1 VSEGEREAERLSA
14 APPPAEPPPKPPG
27 QRLRGHLIDVGPL
40 RRHRDFRLLTLGQS
54 ISFLGSMITYVAV
67 PFQVYELTG
76 SSLQVG
82 LLGLVELVPILIMAF
97 VGGALADAV
106 DRRRMVRLTEGA
118 LLLASLVLLVNA
130 SLDQPRVWVLYVLAA
145 VMAAL
150 DGLQRPSLE
159 ALLPRLVTTEELAPA
174 VAIRTVFRTL
184 GMVGGPPLGGILI
197 AAFGLPFT
205 YGVDVAS
212 FGVSLVALAAMKAV
226 PPPPD
231 ADRPS
236 LRSVL
241 DGLRYAASRQELLGT
256 YLVDIVAMLFGMP
269 NALFPAMADRLGGPE
284 VLGLLYAAPAVGS
297 LLVSLFSGFATRV
310 HRHGLAISIA
320 ASIWGLGIVAFGVA
334 PNLPVALLG
343 LVVAGGGDMISGLFR
358 STIWNRTPDR
368 MRGRLAGIE
377 MVSFTTGPLL
387 GNVESGIVASLAGV
401 RASVVSGGV
410 LCIAGVI
417 VTSLCLPRF
426 LRYDDRRDAPDLG

>member
-1 VSEGEREAERLSA
+1 VSDPEREAERLSA
-14 APPPAEPPPKPPG
+14 APPVAEPPG
-27 QRLRGHLIDVGPL
+27 GLAGRLRGHLIDVGPL
-40 RRHRDFRLLTLGQS
+40 RRHRDFRLLELGQTV
-54 ISFLGSMITYVAV
+54 SFLGSMITYVAL

-106 DRRRMVRLTEGA
+106 DRRRMVRITEGA
-118 LLLASLVLLVNA
+118 LAAASGVLLLNA

-145 VMAAL
+145 FMAAL

-159 ALLPRLVTTEELAPA
+159 ALLPRLVDKEELAA
-174 VAIRTVFRTL
+174 AAAIRSLLRTF
-184 GMVGGPPLGGILI
+184 GMVAGPPFAGVMI

-205 YGVDVAS
+205 YGLDVAS
-212 FGVSLVALAAMKAV
+212 FGISLVALAAMRAV

-236 LRSVL
+236 LRGVL

-269 NALFPAMADRLGGPE
+269 NALFPAMAANLGGPK

-297 LLVSLFSGFATRV
+297 LLVSLFSGWATRV

-320 ASIWGLGIVAFGVA
+320 ASVWGLGIIAFGIA
-334 PNLPVALLG
+334 PNLAVALIG
-343 LVVAGGGDMISGLFR
+343 LAVAGGGDMISGIFR

-387 GNVESGIVASLAGV
+387 GNVESGVVASLAGV

-410 LCIAGVI
+410 FCIAGVVI
-417 VTSLCLPRF
+417 ASLCLPRF